1 MKNLLRF
8 ITILFAVI
16 TLSALIAHLLELPGK
31 INLSKENYQLVQSIY
46 QGWSWLGIFEIGAIL
61 FTMIWAIID
70 SRKKRILPFLLMALL
85 CFIVSIAIF
94 FVFTYPANKATINW
108 TDLPDDWQVLQ
119 KNWEYS
125 HAARAI
131 LNLIGFSF
139 LIITLLKDRRS
150 GFR

>member
-1 MKNLLRF
+1 MKNLFRF
-8 ITILFAVI
+8 ITIIFAVI
-16 TLSALIAHLLELPGK
+16 TLSSSIAHLLELPGK
-31 INLSKENYQLVQSIY
+31 INLSEENYLVVQSIY

-61 FTMIWAIID
+61 FTMTWTIVD
-70 SRKKRILPFLLMALL
+70 NRKKIFPFLLTALL

-94 FVFTYPANKATINW
+94 FIFTYPANRATLNW
-108 TDLPDDWQVLQ
+108 TQLPQDWQILQ

-125 HAARAI
+125 HATRAI

-139 LIITLLKDRRS
+139 LIVSLLKDRKS